1 MWLFADIVL
10 LPLDDA
16 ITFRDK
22 PLTAEPYA
30 PMMRKGDLAFSS
42 TVDRL
47 LTKVLQT
54 RAEAIADKT
63 GLKGK
68 INSFTREVW
77 KRPSNDTA
85 LSLY

>member
-47 LTKVLQT
+47 LAKVL
-54 RAEAIADKT
+54 
-63 GLKGK
+63 
-68 INSFTREVW
+68 
-77 KRPSNDTA
+77 
-85 LSLY
+85 